1 MDFINFLKFCSQVI
15 LLLRKNLQEKL
26 KLKWIYDNKSLE
38 GQKSNISIAKVDV
51 QNMNN

>member
-1 MDFINFLKFCSQVI
+1 M
-15 LLLRKNLQEKL
+15 
-26 KLKWIYDNKSLE
+26 LKWIYNKSLE